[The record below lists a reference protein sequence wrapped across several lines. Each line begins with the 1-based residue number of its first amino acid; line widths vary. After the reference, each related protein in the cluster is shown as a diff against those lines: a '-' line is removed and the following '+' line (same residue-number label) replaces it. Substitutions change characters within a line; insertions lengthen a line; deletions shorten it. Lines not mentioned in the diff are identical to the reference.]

1 MTTKNT
7 LVKTMLMSILTAG
20 TIFAFTAC
28 SDDLEIE
35 TAPEFTDITRAT
47 PVEYNI
53 NDEDFN
59 ADHWRDVPAIYINDG
74 SVNLTTANMR
84 DPNNYKIVTL
94 PWYKGGADLS
104 TNLPA
109 DFCDN
114 ITPENGWYL
123 VVNRCGNLGLANNN
137 YFAVYNKWT
146 GILRFFYYQPAMTYT
161 GNDHIWQVTMTDELA
176 QHSLWGYG
184 LPSTATIKN
193 KSMFCN
199 DNGNTMS
206 DYMTPYAATMD
217 NNGCIV
223 PHEGWWAFDVDLSL
237 YRPEPLDGDNSIKL
251 QMRSWTTQHV
261 SLWSTMTASIDGEF
275 KQQVKKSGTSSATI
289 AKGVMLGAQAAAL
302 GASAVAGFKA
312 SSKTNGMGT
321 VSALNSIAGIFG
333 CGGSIAGLF
342 EKGPKPME
350 ATISL
355 GMDGTIDTQGTI
367 NASAITTG
375 ITSPTI
381 FLSSFNR
388 NNAPGF
394 AQGVWNIKKHPLV
407 YICKDV
413 CFRLDYEKKTEK
425 ECTNYFLDPSSI
437 EVELNPD
444 VFPEDEVEWMQV
456 DAHCIAT
463 KKMGMTG
470 TDRHREAYGLGS
482 RIQGEVDF
490 LTLYPKCTY
499 DQFTEFMGRCFFDY
513 MHFSDDKGGL
523 DWPAKVYEDDD
534 YSIVGRGTND
544 LFAIE
549 PALLMKNPKH
559 VWPNKIMV
567 PGIEVNVLVQV
578 KMKDREEPILL
589 SRNYL
594 PEITAFK
601 TSDFSNGKFDYIKT
615 HELSPKQEGHRD
627 SYDYQV
633 DRVFKILKTLES
645 MYNYTYTPTF

>member
-1 MTTKNT
+1 
-7 LVKTMLMSILTAG
+7 MLMSILTAG
-20 TIFAFTAC
+20 TMLAFTAC

-35 TAPEFTDITRAT
+35 KAPEFTDMTRAT

-94 PWYKGGADLS
+94 PWYKGGADLAS
-104 TNLPA
+104 NLPA

-123 VVNRCGNLGLANNN
+123 VVNRCGSLGLANNN

-199 DNGNTMS
+199 DYGNTMS

-237 YRPEPLDGDNSIKL
+237 YRPEPLNGDNSIKL

-312 SSKTNGMGT
+312 ASRTNGMGA
-321 VSALNSIAGIFG
+321 VSALGSIAGIFG
-333 CGGSIAGLF
+333 CGGSFAGLF
-342 EKGPKPME
+342 EKGSKPME

-367 NASAITTG
+367 DASAITTG

-388 NNAPGF
+388 DNASGF
-394 AQGVWNIKKHPLV
+394 PQGVWNIKKHPLV
-407 YICKDV
+407 YLSKNV
-413 CFRLDYEKKTEK
+413 CFHIDEGKDTEK
-425 ECTNYFLDPSSI
+425 NCTHYFLDPSSI
-437 EVELNPD
+437 KVELNPN

-470 TDRHREAYGLGS
+470 TDKHREAYGLES
-482 RIQGEVDF
+482 RIKGDLNF
-490 LTLYPKCTY
+490 ATLNPKYTY
-499 DQFTEFMGRCFFDY
+499 DAFVSKYACPYFDY
-513 MHFSDDKGGL
+513 MYYSDDKGDL

-534 YSIVGRGTND
+534 YSIVGRGKND

-549 PALLMKNPKH
+549 SMLLMKNPKH
-559 VWPNKIMV
+559 VRPLKYMV
-567 PGIEVNVLVQV
+567 PGIEVNVIVQV

-594 PEITAFK
+594 PEIKYYKLT
-601 TSDFSNGKFDYIKT
+601 DIVCGNMLYIQK

-627 SYDYQV
+627 SYDYSV
-633 DRVFKILKTLES
+633 DRIFKVMSHLI
-645 MYNYTYTPTF
+645 NYDL